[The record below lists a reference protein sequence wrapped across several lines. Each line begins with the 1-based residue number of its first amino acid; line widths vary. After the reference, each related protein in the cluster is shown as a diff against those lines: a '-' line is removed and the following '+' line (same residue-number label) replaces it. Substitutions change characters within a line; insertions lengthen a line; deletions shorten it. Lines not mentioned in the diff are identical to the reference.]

1 MSELRIKSTLRW
13 KWSSQLWSSYKQLQ
27 IKRRKILRLQ
37 QDAASELFGH
47 CSVIIFSGLRER
59 GIVVFVRTS
68 TAASSSSFSKANS
81 GLGAI
86 MFLAIKLNPS
96 YVLLIVPRNQD
107 FSHILFPRARVY
119 WKEFP
124 PPLLAFFMVQKHIRW
139 ITTSTYPYTSGIAC
153 SIGNIDL
160 QFFSPYDRLFSE
172 DILTL
177 SFSAWV
183 FGAEL
188 KEQ

>member
-1 MSELRIKSTLRW
+1 
-13 KWSSQLWSSYKQLQ
+13 
-27 IKRRKILRLQ
+27 
-37 QDAASELFGH
+37 
-47 CSVIIFSGLRER
+47 
-59 GIVVFVRTS
+59 
-68 TAASSSSFSKANS
+68 
-81 GLGAI
+81 

-124 PPLLAFFMVQKHIRW
+124 PPLLAFFMVQKHLRW

-160 QFFSPYDRLFSE
+160 HSFSPHTTDFFRRTFSHFHFLRGFLGRNLKNNSMAAGYLSPPSPRPPPLPRVPLCARE
-172 DILTL
+172 PVCRLTL
-177 SFSAWV
+177 TPFCNTFRSFWLSRIWECRLV
-183 FGAEL
+183 FFVVSS
-188 KEQ
+188 